1 MSLDLLKDIFLYG
14 NLDLV
19 YNASDIKKVE
29 FKKFS
34 QYLDNITFFKQ
45 DKSFIWRFYHNLNF
59 IVNSYEV
66 VLLKEEKKSK
76 EFLDIFSDIIK
87 KIQKITKCKKILPGV
102 QLENIKEYSYI
113 LINLLVRKVHTK
125 LQLYE
130 RNKDYFYLK
139 FSEFEA
145 DKPFHYYIDYSTP
158 YDYIKWSSSWKLV
171 SRNGEIFLPGID
183 IYLDSYFKNYNLY
196 YNENMINDIKLL
208 GERIVFLKEYS
219 PSYLEILRKDI
230 TNVTEKIYFI
240 FPYNKVYQ
248 DYQKILFID
257 KDIYRSKFVKS
268 EEDFTPIKWIFSILP
283 SFLSAYLLGFP
294 IISLDIPGEKIIKKY
309 IKFMEEKSN
318 PEEYYQWF
326 SENFNKKYL
335 NSIEF
340 ETEIGNGMDDNET
353 VDLCYV
359 KIKEYNQDDI
369 VSIFNNNIMHHFS
382 CKEFE
387 TILKKEEN
395 PYNRDKV
402 SNLRKIIDNLK
413 FKKRVRKTLMIRGL
427 ETELNGTMIENYE
440 EILEKVQD
448 QKSNVNYSRV
458 QNEVE
463 HFYRPLIDIFLR
475 NDGSFI

>member
-125 LQLYE
+125 LQLYD

-208 GERIVFLKEYS
+208 GERIVFLKGVFAFLFRNTKKRHNKRDREN
-219 PSYLEILRKDI
+219 IF
-230 TNVTEKIYFI
+230 YFSVQQSLSRLSKNI
-240 FPYNKVYQ
+240 
-248 DYQKILFID
+248 
-257 KDIYRSKFVKS
+257 IYR
-268 EEDFTPIKWIFSILP
+268 
-283 SFLSAYLLGFP
+283 
-294 IISLDIPGEKIIKKY
+294 
-309 IKFMEEKSN
+309 
-318 PEEYYQWF
+318 
-326 SENFNKKYL
+326 
-335 NSIEF
+335 
-340 ETEIGNGMDDNET
+340 
-353 VDLCYV
+353 
-359 KIKEYNQDDI
+359 
-369 VSIFNNNIMHHFS
+369 
-382 CKEFE
+382 
-387 TILKKEEN
+387 
-395 PYNRDKV
+395 
-402 SNLRKIIDNLK
+402 
-413 FKKRVRKTLMIRGL
+413 
-427 ETELNGTMIENYE
+427 
-440 EILEKVQD
+440 
-448 QKSNVNYSRV
+448 
-458 QNEVE
+458 
-463 HFYRPLIDIFLR
+463 
-475 NDGSFI
+475 